1 MSELSIMC
9 DESGEWGKLSEYY
22 LITLVFHDQSDDLG
36 THIAK
41 YEAHLG
47 NAGLPDI
54 PFHAGP
60 CSTGTVTTRT
70 MPMRERKRLLV
81 AFLTLV
87 RNMPFTYVTFAHK
100 KSEFDDNR
108 QRFEAQLK
116 RDLADYLLSHLE
128 RFQTYGTVKV
138 YYDNGQRVV
147 TDALKSSISYALS
160 KEAIVYRETCVRDY
174 RLEQSTDLLC
184 TLELTALKY
193 AANTQTATDLK
204 IFGNARAF
212 KMNYLKAVRKKLRS

>member
-9 DESGEWGKLSEYY
+9 DESDEWGKLSEYY

-54 PFHAGP
+54 AFHAGP
-60 CSTGTVTTRT
+60 LLNGHGDYEG

-138 YYDNGQRVV
+138 YYDNGHVV

-160 KEAIVYRETCVRDY
+160 KEEIVYRETCVRDY
-174 RLEQSTDLLC
+174 RLEQSADLLC
-184 TLELTALKY
+184 TLELTVLKY